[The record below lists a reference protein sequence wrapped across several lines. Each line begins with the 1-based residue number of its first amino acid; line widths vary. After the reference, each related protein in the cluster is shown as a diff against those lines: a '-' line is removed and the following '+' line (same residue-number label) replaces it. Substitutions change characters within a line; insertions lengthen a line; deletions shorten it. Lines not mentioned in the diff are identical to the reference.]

1 MEEKRGDY
9 QNNIESLSTLNVG
22 DYERIFKVYT
32 ENVNDKDFYFY
43 NILNKIDLQDLD
55 PEFINFYDV
64 KTRMPMTTLSYRIY
78 GDIKSWWILY
88 LMNKD
93 QIQNPPFWVDGGVRL
108 KYIKLEYRVLLYNDI
123 TKNTILNGRHF

>member
-1 MEEKRGDY
+1 LCKKKLL
-9 QNNIESLSTLNVG
+9 NWLKKTKSALSIISYSSFSSIISPISFAILL
-22 DYERIFKVYT
+22 K
-32 ENVNDKDFYFY
+32 FY
-43 NILNKIDLQDLD
+43 NILNKLDLVDLD
-55 PEFINFYDV
+55 PEFVEFYDV
-64 KTRMPMTTLSYRIY
+64 TTRMPMTTLSYKIY